1 MELSYLRLKVN
12 GLLIGWLQASIDDET
27 AQNSG
32 HAPSNMR
39 LQTGARIAIVI
50 VAKVV
55 SCKAHIAE

>member
-32 HAPSNMR
+32 HA
-39 LQTGARIAIVI
+39 LQCAPPDWCADCDCDCG
-50 VAKVV
+50 K
-55 SCKAHIAE
+55 SGKL